1 MFVVVPG
8 NWRQGVEW
16 AHTQPDPQREGPGL
30 VWRETSAN
38 YWSGSSGSQPR
49 GTVMLEASGR
59 WVAYVRLEDPPGLSP
74 ITTFGR
80 FDTAEAAQVA
90 TDEAWAA
97 R

>member
-1 MFVVVPG
+1 MAG
-8 NWRQGVEW
+8 NWRQSFQW
-16 AHTQPDPQREGPGL
+16 AHTQPDPQPEGPGL

-38 YWSGSSGSQPR
+38 YWSGTSGSQPR
-49 GTVMLEASGR
+49 GTIMLEASGR

-74 ITTFGR
+74 ITTIGR

>member
-1 MFVVVPG
+1 MPG

-16 AHTQPDPQREGPGL
+16 AHTQPDPQPEGPGL

-74 ITTFGR
+74 ITTVGR

-90 TDEAWAA
+90 TDELWAA